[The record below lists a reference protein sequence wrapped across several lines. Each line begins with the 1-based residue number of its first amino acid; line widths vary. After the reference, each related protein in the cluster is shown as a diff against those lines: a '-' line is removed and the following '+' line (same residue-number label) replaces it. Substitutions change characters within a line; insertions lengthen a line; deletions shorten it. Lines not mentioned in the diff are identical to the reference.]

1 MDRGEFALLL
11 NAWRAAAGGRLMP
24 IAVQLRLSQP
34 QRGDESQV
42 CQYSPQGV
50 AVVSLAVGGFISSLQ
65 GCLEKKILCPDFVSI
80 IFPVALH
87 SSFICRGLASENT
100 VS

>member
-11 NAWRAAAGGRLMP
+11 NARRAAAGGWLMP
-24 IAVQLRLSQP
+24 ITVQLRLPQP

-50 AVVSLAVGGFISSLQ
+50 AAVFLTVGGFISSLQ
-65 GCLEKKILCPDFVSI
+65 GCLETKILCPDFVSI
-80 IFPVALH
+80 IFPVALR
-87 SSFICRGLASENT
+87 SSFICRGLASENA